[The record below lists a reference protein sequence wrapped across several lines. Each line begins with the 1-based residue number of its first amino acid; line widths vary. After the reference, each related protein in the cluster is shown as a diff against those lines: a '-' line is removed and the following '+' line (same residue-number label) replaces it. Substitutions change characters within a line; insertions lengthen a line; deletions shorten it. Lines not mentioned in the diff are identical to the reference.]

1 MTRPSNFLTSP
12 KLSSPIDWWQS
23 SNFPLKVGA
32 VSDRSY
38 LEEISIRNLGI
49 IEQSELE
56 LGRGLNVL
64 TGETGAG
71 KTMILTA
78 LSLVLGGKSDSSL
91 VRHGS
96 ERLVAT
102 AQFSVTADSKELLDE
117 IGAEVEGT
125 SLIVTRTVNSDGK
138 SKASCGGVTVPA
150 GTLSD
155 VTEPLIEIHGQSAN
169 SQIVK
174 PARQRELLDRF
185 GGTAIAPV
193 LSDYQQTYLEYLELK
208 ERIKAMKA
216 SANKRDGEIAELEEF
231 LAAWTKLKAV
241 RNEPSAVEDE
251 IQRLSSVE
259 DLRLASSGALSALD
273 SEESGALT
281 LLHSARRFL
290 DAAKGK
296 DARLEE
302 IAERVAE
309 SLFILDDTSSDLAS
323 YATGLEADPERLDFL
338 QGRKAELNLFV
349 KRWGGAGTADDE
361 LVALAAKAKT
371 GKESIADL
379 KGGDERIAE
388 LENDLA
394 KIKKLLL
401 ASAQKLSQARSTAAE
416 LLSHSVTNEIQ
427 ALSMPHTRFFAEVIS
442 PDYSAALKESD
453 FTQLG
458 CDEISMQIQ
467 GQADGPKIALG
478 KGASGGEM
486 SRIMLGLEVVI
497 AKSHPVGTYIFDE
510 VDAGVGGKAA
520 IEVGKRLHALAQSA
534 QVIVVTHLPQVAA
547 WADTHFVVKK
557 SSDGS
562 VLQSGVSKLGQSE
575 RVEEIARMLAGL
587 EESSSAREH
596 AAELLAMR
604 G

>member
-1 MTRPSNFLTSP
+1 MSE
-12 KLSSPIDWWQS
+12 
-23 SNFPLKVGA
+23 
-32 VSDRSY
+32 RSY

-78 LSLVLGGKSDSSL
+78 LNLVLGGKSDSSL

-102 AQFSVTADSKELLDE
+102 AQFSITKDSKDQLDE
-117 IGAEVEGT
+117 IGAEVDGS

-138 SKASCGGVTVPA
+138 SKASCGGVSVPA
-150 GTLSD
+150 GTLAD

-185 GGTAIAPV
+185 GGAPV
-193 LSDYQQTYLEYLELK
+193 TSSLIEYQQRYSEYLELK

-241 RNEPSAVEDE
+241 RNEPSSVEDE
-251 IQRLSSVE
+251 IKRLSSVE
-259 DLRLASSGALSALD
+259 DLRIASTGAMSALD

-296 DARLEE
+296 DSKLEE

-309 SLFILDDTSSDLAS
+309 SLFILDDASSDLAS
-323 YATGLEADPERLDFL
+323 YATSLEADPERLDFL
-338 QGRKAELNLFV
+338 QNRKAELNLFI
-349 KRWGGAGTADDE
+349 KRWGGAESADEE
-361 LVALAAKAKT
+361 LVLLAAKAKS

-379 KGGDERIAE
+379 RGGDERIAE
-388 LENDLA
+388 LETELA
-394 KIKKLLL
+394 KIKKSLLVAAQEL
-401 ASAQKLSQARSTAAE
+401 SKARSASAESLSQ
-416 LLSHSVTNEIQ
+416 SVTSEIQ

-442 PDYSAALKESD
+442 PDYSGALKESD

-458 CDEISMQIQ
+458 CDEVSMQIQ
-467 GQADGPKIALG
+467 GQVDGPKIALG

-520 IEVGKRLHALAQSA
+520 IEVGKRLHALAQNS

-562 VLQSGVSKLGQSE
+562 VVQSGVSKLGQSE

>member
-1 MTRPSNFLTSP
+1 MSE
-12 KLSSPIDWWQS
+12 
-23 SNFPLKVGA
+23 
-32 VSDRSY
+32 RSY

-78 LSLVLGGKSDSSL
+78 LNLVLGGKSDSSL

-102 AQFSVTADSKELLDE
+102 AQFSITKDSKDQLDE
-117 IGAEVEGT
+117 IGAEIDGS

-150 GTLSD
+150 GTLAD

-185 GGTAIAPV
+185 GGAPV
-193 LSDYQQTYLEYLELK
+193 TSSLIEYQQRYSEYLELK

-231 LAAWTKLKAV
+231 LAAWAKLKAV
-241 RNEPSAVEDE
+241 RNEPSSVEDE
-251 IQRLSSVE
+251 IKRLSSVE
-259 DLRLASSGALSALD
+259 DLRIASSGAMSALD

-296 DARLEE
+296 DSKLEE

-309 SLFILDDTSSDLAS
+309 SLFILDDASSDLAS
-323 YATGLEADPERLDFL
+323 YATSLEADPERLDFL
-338 QGRKAELNLFV
+338 QNRKAELNLFI
-349 KRWGGAGTADDE
+349 KRWGGAESADEE
-361 LVALAAKAKT
+361 LVLLAAKAKS

-379 KGGDERIAE
+379 RGGDERIAE
-388 LENDLA
+388 LETELA
-394 KIKKLLL
+394 KIKKSLL
-401 ASAQKLSQARSTAAE
+401 AAAQELSKARSASAESLSQ
-416 LLSHSVTNEIQ
+416 SVTSEIQ

-442 PDYSAALKESD
+442 PDYSGALKESD

-458 CDEISMQIQ
+458 CDEVSMQIQ
-467 GQADGPKIALG
+467 GQVDGPKIALG

-520 IEVGKRLHALAQSA
+520 IEVGKRLHALAQNS

-562 VLQSGVSKLGQSE
+562 VVQSGVSKLGQSE

>member
-1 MTRPSNFLTSP
+1 MSE
-12 KLSSPIDWWQS
+12 
-23 SNFPLKVGA
+23 
-32 VSDRSY
+32 RSY

-78 LSLVLGGKSDSSL
+78 LTLVLGGKSDSSL

-102 AQFSVTADSKELLDE
+102 AQFSVTSNSQEKLDE
-117 IGAEVEGT
+117 IGAETDGS

-150 GTLSD
+150 GTLAD

-169 SQIVK
+169 AQIVK

-185 GGTAIAPV
+185 GGAVIAKAI
-193 LSDYQQTYLEYLELK
+193 SEYQEIYGQYSELK
-208 ERIKAMKA
+208 DRIKTMKA

-231 LAAWTKLKAV
+231 LAAWGKLKAV
-241 RNEPSAVEDE
+241 RNEASTVEDE
-251 IQRLSSVE
+251 IKRLSSVE
-259 DLRLASSGALSALD
+259 DLRIASSGALSSLD
-273 SEESGALT
+273 AEESGALN

-296 DARLEE
+296 DSRLEE

-309 SLFILDDTSSDLAS
+309 SLFILDDASSDLAS
-323 YATGLEADPERLDFL
+323 YATGLEADPQRLDIL
-338 QGRKAELNLFV
+338 QNRKAEIGLFI
-349 KRWGGAGTADDE
+349 KRWGGAGSLDDE
-361 LVALAAKAKT
+361 LVLLAAKAKT

-379 KGGDERIAE
+379 KGGDDRIAE
-388 LENDLA
+388 LESELA
-394 KIKKLLL
+394 KVKKSLL
-401 ASAQKLSQARSTAAE
+401 ASAQSLTGSRSEAALALSKA
-416 LLSHSVTNEIQ
+416 VTTEIQ
-427 ALSMPHTRFFAEVIS
+427 ALSMPHTQFFAEVIS
-442 PDYSAALKESD
+442 PDYGSALKESD
-453 FTQLG
+453 FTVLG
-458 CDEISMQIQ
+458 CDEITMQIQ
-467 GQADGPKIALG
+467 GQIDGPKIALG

-497 AKSHPVGTYIFDE
+497 AQSHPVGTYIFDE

-520 IEVGKRLHALAQSA
+520 IEVGKRLHALAQNA

-547 WADTHFVVKK
+547 WADTHFVVRK

-562 VLQSGVSKLGQSE
+562 VVQSGVSKLAQSE

>member
-1 MTRPSNFLTSP
+1 MSE
-12 KLSSPIDWWQS
+12 
-23 SNFPLKVGA
+23 
-32 VSDRSY
+32 RSY

-78 LSLVLGGKSDSSL
+78 LNLVLGGKSDSSL
-91 VRHGS
+91 VRHGA

-102 AQFSVTADSKELLDE
+102 AQFSVTEESRGQLDE

-138 SKASCGGVTVPA
+138 SKASCGGVSVPA
-150 GTLSD
+150 GTLSE
-155 VTEPLIEIHGQSAN
+155 VTERLVEIHGQSAN
-169 SQIVK
+169 VQIVK

-185 GGTAIAPV
+185 GGSSIAEA
-193 LSDYQQTYLEYLELK
+193 LATYQQQFAQYLELK
-208 ERIKAMKA
+208 DRIKAMKA

-231 LAAWTKLKAV
+231 LAAWSKLKAV
-241 RNEPSAVEDE
+241 RNEPSSVEDE

-259 DLRLASSGALSALD
+259 DLRIASSGALSALD

-296 DARLEE
+296 DSRLEE

-309 SLFILDDTSSDLAS
+309 SLFILDDASTDLAS
-323 YATGLEADPERLDFL
+323 YATALEADPERLDFL
-338 QGRKAELNLFV
+338 QNRKAELNLFL
-349 KRWGGAGTADDE
+349 KRWGGPGAPDDE

-379 KGGDERIAE
+379 QGGDERIAE
-388 LENDLA
+388 LENELA
-394 KIKKLLL
+394 KIKKSLL
-401 ASAQKLSQARSTAAE
+401 AAAQSLTDARTTAASKLST
-416 LLSHSVTNEIQ
+416 SVTTEIQ
-427 ALSMPHTRFFAEVIS
+427 SLAMPHTQFFVEIAS
-442 PDYSAALKESD
+442 PDYAASLKESD

-458 CDEISMQIQ
+458 CDEVTMQIQ
-467 GQADGPKIALG
+467 GQIDGPKIALG

-486 SRIMLGLEVVI
+486 SRIMLALEVVI
-497 AKSHPVGTYIFDE
+497 AASHPVGTYIFDE

-520 IEVGKRLHALAQSA
+520 IEVGKRLHSLAQHS

-562 VLQSGVSKLGQSE
+562 VVQSGVLKLGQSE

>member
-1 MTRPSNFLTSP
+1 
-12 KLSSPIDWWQS
+12 
-23 SNFPLKVGA
+23 LKVGA
-32 VSDRSY
+32 VSERSY

-78 LSLVLGGKSDSSL
+78 LALVLGGKSDSAL

-96 ERLVAT
+96 DRLVAT
-102 AQFSVTADSKELLDE
+102 AQFSVTANSQGKLDE
-117 IGAEVEGT
+117 IGAETDGS

-150 GTLSD
+150 GTLAD

-169 SQIVK
+169 AQIVK

-185 GGTAIAPV
+185 GGSTIAKAI
-193 LSDYQQTYLEYLELK
+193 SEYQEIYGQYLELK

-231 LAAWTKLKAV
+231 LAAWSKLKAV
-241 RNEPSAVEDE
+241 RDEASSVEDE
-251 IQRLSSVE
+251 IKRLSSVE
-259 DLRLASSGALSALD
+259 DLRIASSGALSALD
-273 SEESGALT
+273 AEDSGALN

-296 DARLEE
+296 DSRLEE

-309 SLFILDDTSSDLAS
+309 SLFILDDASSDLAS
-323 YATGLEADPERLDFL
+323 YATRLEADPDRLDFL
-338 QGRKAELNLFV
+338 QNRKAEISLFI
-349 KRWGGAGTADDE
+349 KRWGGAGSLDE
-361 LVALAAKAKT
+361 ELLILAAKAKS
-371 GKESIADL
+371 GKEAIADL
-379 KGGDERIAE
+379 KGGDNRIAE
-388 LENDLA
+388 LESELA
-394 KIKKLLL
+394 KVKKSLLL
-401 ASAQKLSQARSTAAE
+401 SAQSLTKARSAAAVS
-416 LLSHSVTNEIQ
+416 LSTSVTHEIQ
-427 ALSMPHTRFFAEVIS
+427 ALSMPHTKFFVEVSS
-442 PDYSAALKESD
+442 PDYASALKESD
-453 FTQLG
+453 FTNLG
-458 CDEISMQIQ
+458 CDEITMQIQ
-467 GQADGPKIALG
+467 GQIDGPKIALG

-497 AKSHPVGTYIFDE
+497 AQSHPVGTYIFDE

-520 IEVGKRLHALAQSA
+520 IEVGKRLHALAQNA

-547 WADTHFVVKK
+547 WADTHFVVRK

-562 VLQSGVSKLGQSE
+562 VVQSGVSKLAQSE

>member
-1 MTRPSNFLTSP
+1 MSE
-12 KLSSPIDWWQS
+12 
-23 SNFPLKVGA
+23 
-32 VSDRSY
+32 RSY

-78 LSLVLGGKSDSSL
+78 LALVLGGKSDSAL

-96 ERLVAT
+96 DRLVAT
-102 AQFSVTADSKELLDE
+102 AQFSVTANSQEKLDE
-117 IGAEVEGT
+117 IGAETDGS

-150 GTLSD
+150 GTLAD

-169 SQIVK
+169 AQIVK

-185 GGTAIAPV
+185 GGSTIAKAI
-193 LSDYQQTYLEYLELK
+193 SEYQEIYGQYLELK

-231 LAAWTKLKAV
+231 LAAWSKLKAV
-241 RNEPSAVEDE
+241 RDEASSVEDE
-251 IQRLSSVE
+251 IKRLSSVE
-259 DLRLASSGALSALD
+259 DLRIASSGALSALD
-273 SEESGALT
+273 AEDSGALN

-296 DARLEE
+296 DSRLEE

-309 SLFILDDTSSDLAS
+309 SLFILDDASSDLAS
-323 YATGLEADPERLDFL
+323 YATGLEADPDRLDFL
-338 QGRKAELNLFV
+338 QNRKAEISLFI
-349 KRWGGAGTADDE
+349 KRWGGAGSLDE
-361 LVALAAKAKT
+361 ELLILAAKAKS
-371 GKESIADL
+371 GKEAIADL
-379 KGGDERIAE
+379 KGGDNRIAE
-388 LENDLA
+388 LESELA
-394 KIKKLLL
+394 KVKKSLLL
-401 ASAQKLSQARSTAAE
+401 SAQSLTKARSAAAVS
-416 LLSHSVTNEIQ
+416 LSTSVTHEIQ
-427 ALSMPHTRFFAEVIS
+427 ALSMPHTKFFVEVSS
-442 PDYSAALKESD
+442 PDYASALKESD
-453 FTQLG
+453 FTNLG
-458 CDEISMQIQ
+458 CDEITMQIQ
-467 GQADGPKIALG
+467 GQIDGPKIALG

-497 AKSHPVGTYIFDE
+497 AQSHPVGTYIFDE

-520 IEVGKRLHALAQSA
+520 IEVGKRLHALAQNA

-547 WADTHFVVKK
+547 WADTHFVVRK

-562 VLQSGVSKLGQSE
+562 VVQSGVSKLAQSE

>member
-1 MTRPSNFLTSP
+1 MSE
-12 KLSSPIDWWQS
+12 
-23 SNFPLKVGA
+23 
-32 VSDRSY
+32 RSY

-78 LSLVLGGKSDSSL
+78 LTLVLGGKSDSSL

-102 AQFSVTADSKELLDE
+102 AQFSVTSNSQEKLDE
-117 IGAEVEGT
+117 IGAETDGS

-150 GTLSD
+150 GTLAD

-169 SQIVK
+169 AQIVK

-185 GGTAIAPV
+185 GGAVIAKAI
-193 LSDYQQTYLEYLELK
+193 SEYQEIYGQYSELK
-208 ERIKAMKA
+208 DRIKTMKA

-231 LAAWTKLKAV
+231 LAAWGKLKAV
-241 RNEPSAVEDE
+241 RNEASTVEDE
-251 IQRLSSVE
+251 IKRLSSVE
-259 DLRLASSGALSALD
+259 DLRIASSGALSSLD
-273 SEESGALT
+273 AEESGALN

-296 DARLEE
+296 DSRLEE

-309 SLFILDDTSSDLAS
+309 SLFILDDASSDLAS
-323 YATGLEADPERLDFL
+323 YATGLEADPQRLDIL
-338 QGRKAELNLFV
+338 QSRKAEIGLFI
-349 KRWGGAGTADDE
+349 KRWGGAGSLDDE
-361 LVALAAKAKT
+361 LVLLAAKAKT

-379 KGGDERIAE
+379 KGGDDRIAE
-388 LENDLA
+388 LESELA
-394 KIKKLLL
+394 KVKKSLL
-401 ASAQKLSQARSTAAE
+401 ASAQSLTGSRSEAALALSKA
-416 LLSHSVTNEIQ
+416 VTTEIQ
-427 ALSMPHTRFFAEVIS
+427 ALSMPHTQFFAEVIS
-442 PDYSAALKESD
+442 PDYGSALKESD
-453 FTQLG
+453 FTVLG
-458 CDEISMQIQ
+458 CDDITMQIQ
-467 GQADGPKIALG
+467 GQIDGPKIALG

-497 AKSHPVGTYIFDE
+497 AQSHPVGTYIFDE

-520 IEVGKRLHALAQSA
+520 IEVGKRLHALAQNA

-547 WADTHFVVKK
+547 WADTHFVVRK

-562 VLQSGVSKLGQSE
+562 VVQSGVSKLAQSE

>member
-1 MTRPSNFLTSP
+1 MSE
-12 KLSSPIDWWQS
+12 
-23 SNFPLKVGA
+23 
-32 VSDRSY
+32 RSY

-78 LSLVLGGKSDSSL
+78 LNLVLGGKSDSSL

-102 AQFSVTADSKELLDE
+102 AQFSVTKESQEQLDE
-117 IGAEVEGT
+117 IGAEVDGT
-125 SLIVTRTVNSDGK
+125 SLIVTRTVNNDGK

-150 GTLSD
+150 GTLAE

-185 GGTAIAPV
+185 GGVAIASV
-193 LSDYQQTYLEYLELK
+193 LSEYQGTYSEYLELK

-231 LAAWTKLKAV
+231 LAAWVKLKAV
-241 RNEPSAVEDE
+241 RNEPSSVEDE
-251 IQRLSSVE
+251 IKRLSSVE
-259 DLRLASSGALSALD
+259 DLRIASSGAMAALD

-296 DARLEE
+296 DSRLEE

-309 SLFILDDTSSDLAS
+309 SLFILDDASSDLAS
-323 YATGLEADPERLDFL
+323 YATSLEADPERLDFL
-338 QGRKAELNLFV
+338 QNRKAELNLFI
-349 KRWGGAGTADDE
+349 KRWGGGESADEE
-361 LVALAAKAKT
+361 LVQLAAKAKS

-388 LENDLA
+388 LESDLA
-394 KIKKLLL
+394 KIKKRLLS
-401 ASAQKLSQARSTAAE
+401 SAQNLSQARATAAAS
-416 LLSHSVTNEIQ
+416 LSESVTTEIQ
-427 ALSMPHTRFFAEVIS
+427 ALSMPHTRFFAEVMA
-442 PDYSAALKESD
+442 PDYSGALKESD

-467 GQADGPKIALG
+467 GQVDGPKIALG

-520 IEVGKRLHALAQSA
+520 IEVGKRLHALAQNS

-562 VLQSGVSKLGQSE
+562 VVQSGVSKLGQSE
-575 RVEEIARMLAGL
+575 RIEEIARMLAGL